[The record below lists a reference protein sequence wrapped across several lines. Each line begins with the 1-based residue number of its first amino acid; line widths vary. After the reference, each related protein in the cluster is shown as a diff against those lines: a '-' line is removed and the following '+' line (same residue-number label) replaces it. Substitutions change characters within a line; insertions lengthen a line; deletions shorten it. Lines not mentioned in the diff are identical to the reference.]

1 MNFMLCSDFNLSFS
15 SSGFSFLSKM
25 SCLASSCLLY
35 KIYLRCAL
43 LCDSF
48 SPISLVDSQLMLAF
62 YVFVFL
68 PFISILRVGQNHVFS
83 TFAILLP
90 IKVPYTKKFLGNYS
104 MDECIYESLLFLF
117 FGFFCLSSHIHKSVP
132 TLKYLEGEKNLL
144 FQVVLKVEEL
154 WQDKKRFSNLNQVS
168 FFPIIS
174 PIIFS
179 SPLGLENDDIYDASM
194 LYYNR
199 YVKVHFLSLF

>member
-1 MNFMLCSDFNLSFS
+1 MLCSDFNLSLS

-90 IKVPYTKKFLGNYS
+90 IKVPYTKKFLDNYS
-104 MDECIYESLLFLF
+104 MDECIYESLC
-117 FGFFCLSSHIHKSVP
+117 FFCLSSHIHKSVP
-132 TLKYLEGEKNLL
+132 TLIYLEGEKNLL
-144 FQVVLKVEEL
+144 FKVVLKVEKL
-154 WQDKKRFSNLNQVS
+154 
-168 FFPIIS
+168 
-174 PIIFS
+174 
-179 SPLGLENDDIYDASM
+179 
-194 LYYNR
+194 
-199 YVKVHFLSLF
+199 